1 MSELLRREFAARASG
16 FGIRLKDANPEDEF
30 DCIALLD
37 KGLVFVEC
45 KTGRGD
51 LYGEIAKFLR
61 RDAELSATYSFFV
74 FDRDYTFDKGQED
87 TPKLSAKQAADLD
100 IQSIAKVTARGQ
112 EFFHIN
118 GERKWVGG
126 RMGGRYFM
134 ACTAFGG
141 FESRIRYMIR
151 YTNEVD
157 ETRAPSSNLF
167 SVSRILFTED

>member
-1 MSELLRREFAARASG
+1 
-16 FGIRLKDANPEDEF
+16 
-30 DCIALLD
+30 
-37 KGLVFVEC
+37 
-45 KTGRGD
+45 
-51 LYGEIAKFLR
+51 
-61 RDAELSATYSFFV
+61 V

-87 TPKLSAKQAADLD
+87 APKLSVKQAADLD
-100 IQSIAKVTARGQ
+100 IQSISKVTARGQ

-157 ETRAPSSNLF
+157 ETRIPSSDLF